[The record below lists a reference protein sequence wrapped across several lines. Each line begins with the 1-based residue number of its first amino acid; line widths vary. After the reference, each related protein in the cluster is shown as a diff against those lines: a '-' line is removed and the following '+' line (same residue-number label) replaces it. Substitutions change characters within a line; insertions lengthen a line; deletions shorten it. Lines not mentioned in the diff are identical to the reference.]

1 MIGARINFVK
11 QFNIKRFIRK
21 LFVKLN
27 DENNMTRFQNW

>member
-21 LFVKLN
+21 LFVN
-27 DENNMTRFQNW
+27 DENNMTHFQNW